1 MEEFLDRRRPYFLSV
16 LRIIAGLMLI
26 PHGTAKFFGWPDTGR
41 EGGVELFSL
50 MGLAATIEIVGG
62 LLLAIGLFTRSTAFI
77 VSGFLAAA
85 YYIAHAPRDLLPIV
99 NEGELAALWCFVAFY
114 IFIAG
119 AGPWSV
125 DAALEGGKRRSP
137 VYTS

>member
-1 MEEFLDRRRPYFLSV
+1 MEEFLDGWRPRFLSV
-16 LRIIAGLMLI
+16 LRMMVGLLLI

-62 LLLAIGLFTRSTAFI
+62 LLLAIGLFTRSAAFV

-85 YYIAHAPRDLLPIV
+85 YFMAHAPRDFQPIV
-99 NEGELAALWCFVAFY
+99 NEGELAVLWCFVAFY
-114 IFIAG
+114 IFVAG

-125 DAALEGGKRRSP
+125 DAALEGEKHRP
-137 VYTS
+137 VYTR

>member
-1 MEEFLDRRRPYFLSV
+1 MEEFLDSWRPRFLSV
-16 LRIIAGLMLI
+16 LRMMVGLLLI

-62 LLLAIGLFTRSTAFI
+62 LLLVIGLFTRSAAFV

-85 YYIAHAPRDLLPIV
+85 YFMAHAPRDFQPIV
-99 NEGELAALWCFVAFY
+99 NEGELAVLWCFVAFY
-114 IFIAG
+114 IFVAG

-125 DAALEGGKRRSP
+125 DAALEGKTHRP
-137 VYTS
+137 VYTR

>member
-1 MEEFLDRRRPYFLSV
+1 MEEFLDSWRPRFLSV
-16 LRIIAGLMLI
+16 LRIMVGLLLI

-50 MGLAATIEIVGG
+50 IGLAATIEIVGG
-62 LLLAIGLFTRSTAFI
+62 LLLVIGLFTRSAAFV

-85 YYIAHAPRDLLPIV
+85 YFMAHAPRAFQPIV
-99 NEGELAALWCFVAFY
+99 NEGELAVLWCFVAFY
-114 IFIAG
+114 IFVAG

-125 DAALEGGKRRSP
+125 DAALEGEKHRP
-137 VYTS
+137 VYTR

>member
-1 MEEFLDRRRPYFLSV
+1 MEEFLDRWRPYFLSV
-16 LRIIAGLMLI
+16 LRIVAGLLLI
-26 PHGTAKFFGWPDTGR
+26 PHGTMKFFGWPTGQ
-41 EGGVELFSL
+41 GGTELFSL

-62 LLLAIGLFTRSTAFI
+62 VLLVIGLFTRTTAFI

-85 YYIAHAPRDLLPIV
+85 YFMAHAPQGFHPIT
-99 NEGELAALWCFVAFY
+99 NQGELAILWCFVAFY

-125 DAALEGGKRRSP
+125 DAALERQPRR
-137 VYTS
+137 VNV